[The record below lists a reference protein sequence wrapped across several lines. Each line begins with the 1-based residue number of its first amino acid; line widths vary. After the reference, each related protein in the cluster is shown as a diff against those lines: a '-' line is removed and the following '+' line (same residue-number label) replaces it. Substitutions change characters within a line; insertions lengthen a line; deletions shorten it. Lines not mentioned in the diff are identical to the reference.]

1 MSAALNSLSTVIERV
16 ETAKAALDNFLGSI
30 SDTQKH
36 APSTATKWAVRD
48 HLTHMAAWH
57 HALLAVLAKR
67 DRYAAMGIDRA
78 WIKRGVTTSDDI
90 NAIIYYQHKTKTYD
104 EALAMFEESY
114 RAVRDA
120 LAQLDDATL
129 ALPFHQFQEGET
141 RDTPILKWVEGATY
155 EHYEQHL
162 MWMSAPEKSHV
173 TVNHVAVVVETI
185 ENALPFWRDALGL
198 PMGEVRDVPQE
209 QVKVAFLEA
218 GEAHVE
224 LVQPTT
230 SESGIAA
237 YLAKK
242 GPGMHHICFEV
253 DDITAA
259 LAHMQAQGIALI
271 NDTPKERDGR
281 KYAFIHPK
289 STGGVLVELY
299 ERL

>member
-1 MSAALNSLSTVIERV
+1 MSALNSLSTILERMD
-16 ETAKAALDNFLGSI
+16 TAKAALDSCLSEVT
-30 SDTQKH
+30 DAQKD
-36 APSTATKWAVRD
+36 APSTATKWAIRD
-48 HLTHMAAWH
+48 HLSHLAVWQ
-57 HALLAVLAKR
+57 HALLAILDKR

-78 WIKRGVTTSDDI
+78 WLKDGVTNFDDI
-90 NAIIYYQHKTKTYD
+90 NAMIYYQHKVKTHD
-104 EALAMFEESY
+104 EALAMFEASHQ
-114 RAVRDA
+114 AVRAA
-120 LAQLDDATL
+120 LAKLDDATL
-129 ALPFHQFQEGET
+129 ALPFHHFQAGET
-141 RDTPILKWVEGATY
+141 HDTPIVHWVEGATY
-155 EHYEQHL
+155 KHYEQHL
-162 MWMSAPEKSHV
+162 MWMSEPEKPHI
-173 TVNHVAVVVETI
+173 TINHVAVVVETV
-185 ENALPFWRDALGL
+185 EGVLPFWRDALGL

-230 SESGIAA
+230 AESGIAA

-242 GPGMHHICFEV
+242 GAGMHHICFEV
-253 DDITAA
+253 DDIAAA